1 MLFINYLYVSYPYI
15 YAFIHKIQ
23 YLCKQQKN
31 SALYIT

>member
-23 YLCKQQKN
+23 YKQQKN